1 MRKEVTFMKK
11 RIFAFSAL
19 VILVLA
25 ISAQAI
31 EPRESVQRPR
41 LTFSRTTAFCSVN
54 CLGDKDSDQVE
65 ATLTLYQGT
74 TYVDSWSGSGTGRAS
89 VSGSCGVTS
98 GKSYKLVLTYSIN
111 GSSKPSVSIAATCP

>member
-1 MRKEVTFMKK
+1 MKK

-31 EPRESVQRPR
+31 EPRESLQRPR
-41 LTFSRTTAFCSVN
+41 LTFSGTTAFCSVN

-74 TYVDSWSGSGTGRAS
+74 TYVDSWSNSGAGPILVSGNCTVKSGT
-89 VSGSCGVTS
+89 
-98 GKSYKLVLTYSIN
+98 SYRLVLTWSIN
-111 GSSKPSVSIAATCP
+111 GSAKSPVTVAGTCP